1 MSYSVERK
9 AYPFLKGIR
18 WDHVDRQKEIED
30 AEGTYEDRGD
40 TSLLVNCGYSEPGL
54 LQNILIQMKR
64 IGYGVF
70 HIYYSRVNDGETGGW
85 HEDADDVL
93 IVASMGRIKYLLD
106 NDGTIEEVILLPG
119 DALYIDK
126 GTPHSAVH
134 LEPRITCSFC
144 ED

>member
-9 AYPFLKGIR
+9 AYPFVKGIR
-18 WDHVDRQKEIED
+18 WDHVDRQREIED

-54 LQNILIQMKR
+54 LQNILIQMQR
-64 IGYGVF
+64 INYGTF
-70 HIYYSRVNDGETGGW
+70 HMYYSRFNEGETGGW
-85 HEDADDVL
+85 HADDMDVL
-93 IVASMGRIKYLLD
+93 IIPSMGRIKYLFD
-106 NDGTIEEVILLPG
+106 IDGKIEEVTLQPG

-144 ED
+144 E